1 MLRERTSTLTTT
13 CTYSSMY
20 KQIIKIL
27 KNKRTKKRKN
37 KKQKILEKRKY
48 KSTYQINDRMKHVQN
63 RRHLH
68 SVLYSLRY
76 LKFYDLYLCF
86 AHQKDHSTE
95 HTQNY
100 DEGTY
105 VPSLS
110 KMKISA
116 NYGTDSGSGSG
127 SGPGSGTV
135 LGFGMGSG
143 MRSERSQF
151 YPHSSIPQYG
161 LII

>member
-13 CTYSSMY
+13 CTYNSKY
-20 KQIIKIL
+20 KKIIKIL

-48 KSTYQINDRMKHVQN
+48 KSTYQINDRMKNVQN

-86 AHQKDHSTE
+86 GRQRDHSTA

-100 DEGTY
+100 DEGTQ
-105 VPSLS
+105 VLSLS

-116 NYGTDSGSGSG
+116 NYGTDSGSG
-127 SGPGSGTV
+127 PGSGTV
-135 LGFGMGSG
+135 LGSEMGSGMGSG
-143 MRSERSQF
+143 MRSGRGPF
-151 YPHSSIPQYG
+151 YLHSSILQYG